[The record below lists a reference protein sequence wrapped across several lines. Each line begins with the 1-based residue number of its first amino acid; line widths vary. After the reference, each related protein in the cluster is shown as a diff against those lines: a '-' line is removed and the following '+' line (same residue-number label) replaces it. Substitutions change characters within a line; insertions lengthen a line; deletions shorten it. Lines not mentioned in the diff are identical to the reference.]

1 MADEEDKKPDV
12 YVARP
17 VAAKSLPPISDI
29 VVPKTATK
37 SAMIRWL
44 VAMGYSVLDI
54 HHWSGI
60 QYQMVRNIAK
70 STPKR
75 AAREDLPPLVLEYRQ
90 DGDLIDAAID
100 GALEASLLAERRA
113 RKKEEAA
120 ARRADRA
127 AFPDGDE
134 EVEDKDDD

>member
-1 MADEEDKKPDV
+1 MDEEEKKPDV

-17 VAAKSLPPISDI
+17 VAAKALPPIADI
-29 VVPKTATK
+29 IVPKTATK

-44 VAMGYSVLDI
+44 VAMGYSILDI

-70 STPKR
+70 SVPKR
-75 AAREDLPPLVLEYRQ
+75 AAREDLPPLKLEYRQ
-90 DGDLIDAAID
+90 DGDLIDAAMD
-100 GALEASLLAERRA
+100 GALEASLLEERKA

-134 EVEDKDDD
+134 EVDEIGED